1 MPLTD
6 EWQGEPLPFQNKHTG
21 HVYSIGV
28 YKNLLPFINVKKRH
42 KVMVGE
48 MTGKT
53 AHQKY
58 LPGKTLSMRN
68 FAASALK
75 QTNQN
80 QSLHQGFKPF
90 ARRCWHPQHLDL
102 HKFFPAS
109 TKHHELRPQC
119 IYPSA
124 ETAAFPYCPAL
135 LARHRSPTSQ
145 HKA

>member
-58 LPGKTLSMRN
+58 LPGKTLSMRKFGCSQCSQADQSESI
-68 FAASALK
+68 FAS
-75 QTNQN
+75 
-80 QSLHQGFKPF
+80 
-90 ARRCWHPQHLDL
+90 RV
-102 HKFFPAS
+102 
-109 TKHHELRPQC
+109 
-119 IYPSA
+119 
-124 ETAAFPYCPAL
+124 
-135 LARHRSPTSQ
+135 
-145 HKA
+145 